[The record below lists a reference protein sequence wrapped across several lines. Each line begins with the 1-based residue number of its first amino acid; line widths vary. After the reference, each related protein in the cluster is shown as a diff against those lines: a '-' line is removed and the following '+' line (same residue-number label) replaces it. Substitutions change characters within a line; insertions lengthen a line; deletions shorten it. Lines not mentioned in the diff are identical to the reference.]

1 MGEMGRKE
9 RFGHALK
16 IGKDQ
21 ESEVSVGV
29 LVTSSKQQADIP
41 GPLFIPVES
50 AWPMPCVG
58 ACRLAL
64 TILPSAF
71 LP

>member
-1 MGEMGRKE
+1 MGRKE

-50 AWPMPCVG
+50 AWPMPWKVRGQCLE
-58 ACRLAL
+58 CLDAL
-64 TILPSAF
+64 SSAGG
-71 LP
+71 